1 MRDRLESLFQEALGV
16 TTLDDSM
23 SPETVPEWDS
33 LAHVGLMLSLER
45 EFGVSISTREA
56 LELASVSRILHFL
69 AERGV
74 R

>member
-1 MRDRLESLFQEALGV
+1 MRDRLQAVFQEALGV
-16 TTLDDSM
+16 GTLEDTM
-23 SPETVPEWDS
+23 SPETLPDWDS
-33 LAHVGLMLSLER
+33 LAHVGLMLSLQR

-56 LELASVSRILHFL
+56 LELSSISKILQFL

>member
-1 MRDRLESLFQEALGV
+1 MRDRLQALFQEALGV
-16 TTLDDSM
+16 GTLEDTM
-23 SPETVPEWDS
+23 SPETLPEWDS
-33 LAHVGLMLSLER
+33 LAHVGLMLSLQR

-56 LELASVSRILHFL
+56 LELSSISKILQFL